1 MLLACAWLCFYC
13 SFWDF
18 FRPVQELFIDDD
30 DFGGINSVVTLM
42 VELGRAFERIVLIV
56 EASINIICRQ
66 MKAC

>member
-1 MLLACAWLCFYC
+1 
-13 SFWDF
+13 
-18 FRPVQELFIDDD
+18 VQELFIDDND